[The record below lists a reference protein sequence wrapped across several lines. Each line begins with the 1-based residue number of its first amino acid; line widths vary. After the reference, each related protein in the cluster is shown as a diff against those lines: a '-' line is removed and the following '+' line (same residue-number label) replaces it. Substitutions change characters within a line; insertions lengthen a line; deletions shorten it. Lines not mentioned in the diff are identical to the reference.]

1 MVNKEKEDKIQGIIY
16 VAGRRFDKTTN
27 RIIGKD
33 ISVYQLSAIEQLKR
47 NKGKVSIQ
55 GRGMATSRAIDVA
68 AILERK
74 GIAKITGV
82 KIKSGSYDKEGRD
95 KFVSEIEIL
104 MEA

>member
-1 MVNKEKEDKIQGIIY
+1 MAKEGPREEMKGKIY
-16 VAGRRFDKTTN
+16 VAGRRFDKELG
-27 RIIGKD
+27 RVVGKD
-33 ISVYQLSAIEQLKR
+33 ISVYQLGAIEQMQK
-47 NKGKVSIQ
+47 NNGKVSIQ

-74 GIAKITGV
+74 GIAKIKNV
-82 KIKSGSYDKEGRD
+82 IIKSGSFDAEGRD